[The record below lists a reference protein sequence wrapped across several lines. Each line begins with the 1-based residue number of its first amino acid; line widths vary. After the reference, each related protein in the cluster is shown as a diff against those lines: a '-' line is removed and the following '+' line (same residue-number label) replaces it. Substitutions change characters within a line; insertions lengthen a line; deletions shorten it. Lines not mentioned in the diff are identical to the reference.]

1 MKTIIYNIGTLAGIL
16 PEGKLKLEGAEMN
29 TVECIENAYLVI
41 EDGIITE
48 FGQDMPEPLSEAIA
62 ASAAVS
68 LASARC
74 SENIEAAMT
83 PDPNGV
89 SGRISPSGVQG
100 GRQPEATFCVDCEVI
115 DAKGGFVMPCFCD
128 SHTHI
133 VYAGCRDGEFRDK
146 IAGLSYEE
154 IAARGGGILNSADL
168 LHNTSEDELYE
179 QSMVR
184 VREIMAMGTGAAE
197 IKSGYGLTVED
208 ELKMLRVIKR
218 IKETAPLTVKANF
231 LGAHAVGRAYKGR
244 QSEYVD
250 LVCNEMLPA
259 VAAEGLADYVD
270 VFCDAGF
277 FTVEDTDKILS
288 KASEYGITPKI
299 HANELEVSGGVQVGV
314 KHGALSV
321 DHLEKTTDAE
331 IEALRGSGTMPTM
344 LPGCSLFLGIP
355 YGNAKGYIEAGLPV
369 ALASDYNP
377 GSSPSG
383 NMRFV
388 MALGCIRMRLT
399 PEQSFNACTINTA
412 YAMGVSDQLGSITV
426 GKKANLIITKPVPSL
441 AFIPY
446 SHQTPVID
454 RVILN
459 GKPL

>member
-16 PEGKLKLEGAEMN
+16 PSDVRRLEGEQMN
-29 TVECIENAYLVI
+29 HVECMENAYLVI

-48 FGQDMPEPLSEAIA
+48 YGP
-62 ASAAVS
+62 AVIS
-68 LASARC
+68 PLASLGRNDSAGVGIKNRATPL
-74 SENIEAAMT
+74 AA
-83 PDPNGV
+83 
-89 SGRISPSGVQG
+89 G
-100 GRQPEATFCVDCEVI
+100 GRSIPKEAKGVVFNTDAGTDAEFI
-115 DAKGGFVMPCFCD
+115 DAQGGFVMPAFCD

-168 LHNTSEDELYE
+168 LHATSEDELYE

-184 VREIMAMGTGAAE
+184 VREIMAMGTGAVE

-208 ELKMLRVIKR
+208 ELKMLRVIRR
-218 IKETAPLTVKANF
+218 IKETAPITVKANF

-250 LVCNEMLPA
+250 LVCNEMLPR
-259 VAAEGLADYVD
+259 VAEEGLADFVD

-277 FTVEDTDKILS
+277 FTVEDTEKILS
-288 KASEYGITPKI
+288 KAAEYGITPKI

-314 KHGALSV
+314 KYNALSV
-321 DHLEKTTDAE
+321 DHLEMTTDAE
-331 IEALRGSGTMPTM
+331 IEALRGSVTMPTM
-344 LPGCSLFLGIP
+344 LPGCSFFLGIP
-355 YGNAKGYIEAGLPV
+355 FGRAKDYIEAGLPV

-426 GKKANLIITKPVPSL
+426 GKKANLIITKPLPSL

-446 SHQTPVID
+446 SHQTPIIEK
-454 RVILN
+454 VILN
-459 GKPL
+459 GIAVTK

>member
-1 MKTIIYNIGTLAGIL
+1 MKTVIYNIGTLAGIL
-16 PEGKLKLEGAEMN
+16 PEGVLKLEGEQMGH
-29 TVECIENAYLVI
+29 VKCLHDAYLII

-48 FGQDMPEPLSEAIA
+48 FGSGWKDREFQNRATPLA
-62 ASAAVS
+62 AGGGAHEVGGVVLKLSVLTGAH
-68 LASARC
+68 
-74 SENIEAAMT
+74 I
-83 PDPNGV
+83 PD
-89 SGRISPSGVQG
+89 
-100 GRQPEATFCVDCEVI
+100 EYI
-115 DAKGGFVMPCFCD
+115 DAKGGYVMPCFCD

-168 LHNTSEDELYE
+168 LHETSEEELYRQAME
-179 QSMVR
+179 R
-184 VREIMAMGTGAAE
+184 VNEIMAMGTGAVE

-218 IKETAPLTVKANF
+218 IKETAPITVKANF

-250 LVCNEMLPA
+250 LVCEQMLPA

-270 VFCDAGF
+270 VFCDEGF
-277 FTVEDTDKILS
+277 FTVEETDRILS
-288 KASEYGITPKI
+288 KAAEYGIVPKI
-299 HANELEVSGGVQVGV
+299 HANELGVSGGVQVGV
-314 KHGALSV
+314 KHNALSV
-321 DHLEKTTDAE
+321 DHLEKTTEAE
-331 IEALRGSGTMPTM
+331 IEALRGSRTMPTM
-344 LPGCSLFLGIP
+344 LPGCSFFLGIP

-399 PEQSFNACTINTA
+399 PEQSFNACTINSA
-412 YAMGVSDQLGSITV
+412 YAMGVSDSLGSITV
-426 GKKANLIITKPVPSL
+426 GKKAHLIITRPIPSL

-446 SHQTPVID
+446 SHQTPIIE
-454 RVILN
+454 RVIL
-459 GKPL
+459 

>member
-1 MKTIIYNIGTLAGIL
+1 MKTVIYNIGTLAGIL
-16 PEGKLKLEGAEMN
+16 PADVRKLEGEQMGH
-29 TVECIENAYLVI
+29 VECLHNAYLII
-41 EDGIITE
+41 EDGIITD
-48 FGQDMPEPLSEAIA
+48 FGQDLPEHLSVAIA
-62 ASAAVS
+62 APAAVS

-83 PDPNGV
+83 PDPNEV
-89 SGRISPSGVQG
+89 SGRTSPSGAQG
-100 GRQPEATFCVDCEVI
+100 GRQREAHCVDCEVI
-115 DAKGGFVMPCFCD
+115 DANGGFVMPTFCD

-168 LHNTSEDELYE
+168 LHETSEDELYE
-179 QSMVR
+179 QAMER
-184 VREIMAMGTGAAE
+184 VREIMAMGTGAVE

-208 ELKMLRVIKR
+208 ELKMLRVIRR
-218 IKETAPLTVKANF
+218 IKETAPITVRANF

-259 VAAEGLADYVD
+259 VAAEGLADFVD

-277 FTVEDTDKILS
+277 FTVEETDRILT
-288 KASEYGITPKI
+288 KAAEYGITPKI

-314 KHGALSV
+314 KHNALSV
-321 DHLEKTTDAE
+321 DHLEKTTEAE
-331 IEALRGSGTMPTM
+331 IEALRGSRTMPTM
-344 LPGCSLFLGIP
+344 LPGCSFFLGIP

-399 PEQSFNACTINTA
+399 PEQSFNACTINSA
-412 YAMGVSDQLGSITV
+412 YAMGVSDILGSITV
-426 GKKANLIITKPVPSL
+426 GKKANLIITKPIPSL

-446 SHQTPVID
+446 SHQTPIIE
-454 RVILN
+454 RVILA
-459 GKPL
+459 

>member
-1 MKTIIYNIGTLAGIL
+1 MLAGVL
-16 PEGKLKLEGAEMN
+16 PEEVRRLEGSQMN
-29 TVECIENAYLVI
+29 HVECIEDAYLVI
-41 EDGIITE
+41 EDGIITD
-48 FGQDMPEPLSEAIA
+48 FGKESIMPDNLSEAIA
-62 ASAAVS
+62 ASAAVT
-68 LASARC
+68 LASAKC
-74 SENIEAAMT
+74 SKNIEAAMA
-83 PDPNGV
+83 PDPNVV
-89 SGRISPSGVQG
+89 SGRTSPSGAQG
-100 GRQPEATFCVDCEVI
+100 GRTHEVAMCI
-115 DAKGGFVMPCFCD
+115 DAHCGFVMPAFCD

-168 LHNTSEDELYE
+168 LHETSEDELYE

-184 VREIMAMGTGAAE
+184 VREIMAMGTGAVE

-208 ELKMLRVIKR
+208 ELKMLRVIRR
-218 IKETAPLTVKANF
+218 IKETAPITVKANF
-231 LGAHAVGRAYKGR
+231 LGAHAVGRAYRGR

-250 LVCNEMLPA
+250 LVCNEMLPR
-259 VAAEGLADYVD
+259 VAEEGLADFVD
-270 VFCDAGF
+270 VFCDEGF
-277 FTVEDTDKILS
+277 FTVEETDRILT
-288 KASEYGITPKI
+288 AAAEYGITPKI

-331 IEALRGSGTMPTM
+331 IEALRGSVTMPTM
-344 LPGCSLFLGIP
+344 LPGCSFFLGLP
-355 YGNAKGYIEAGLPV
+355 YGRAKDYIEAGLPV

-412 YAMGVSDQLGSITV
+412 YAMGVSDILGSITV

-446 SHQTPVID
+446 SHQTPVIET
-454 RVILN
+454 VILN
-459 GKPL
+459 GTTI

>member
-1 MKTIIYNIGTLAGIL
+1 MTMKTIIHNIGTLAGIL
-16 PEGKLKLEGAEMN
+16 PADVRRLEGPQMN
-29 TVECIENAYLVI
+29 HVECIDDAYLVI
-41 EDGIITE
+41 EDGIITDFGPDGGRGE
-48 FGQDMPEPLSEAIA
+48 FGNRATPLAAGGGARAYGVGGVVSTFPSA
-62 ASAAVS
+62 ASAH
-68 LASARC
+68 
-74 SENIEAAMT
+74 ETEY
-83 PDPNGV
+83 
-89 SGRISPSGVQG
+89 
-100 GRQPEATFCVDCEVI
+100 I
-115 DAKGGFVMPCFCD
+115 DAKGGFVMPAFCD

-168 LHNTSEDELYE
+168 LHSTSEDELYR
-179 QSMVR
+179 QSMER
-184 VREIMAMGTGAAE
+184 VNEIMAMGTGAVE

-208 ELKMLRVIKR
+208 ELKMLRVIRR
-218 IKETAPLTVKANF
+218 IKESAPVTVRANF
-231 LGAHAVGRAYKGR
+231 LGAHAVGRAYRGR

-250 LVCNEMLPA
+250 LVCNEMLPR
-259 VAAEGLADYVD
+259 VAAEGLADFVD
-270 VFCDAGF
+270 VFCDEGF
-277 FTVEDTDKILS
+277 FTVEETARILE
-288 KASEYGITPKI
+288 KAAEYGITPKI
-299 HANELEVSGGVQVGV
+299 HANELGVSGGVQVGV
-314 KHGALSV
+314 RHGALSV

-344 LPGCSLFLGIP
+344 LPGCSFFLGIP
-355 YGNAKGYIEAGLPV
+355 FGNAKGYIEAGLPV

-412 YAMGVSDQLGSITV
+412 YAMGVSDQLGSVTV
-426 GKKANLIITKPVPSL
+426 GKKANLIITRPLPSL

-446 SHQTPVID
+446 SHQTPIID
-454 RVILN
+454 KVILN
-459 GKPL
+459 GEVI

>member
-1 MKTIIYNIGTLAGIL
+1 MKTVIYNIGTLAGIL
-16 PEGKLKLEGAEMN
+16 PADVRKLEGKQMN
-29 TVECIENAYLVI
+29 HVECIEDAYLVI
-41 EDGIITE
+41 EDGVIAD
-48 FGQDMPEPLSEAIA
+48 FGEMSDPVILNGHSPVILNGTKWSEESLRERSFADAQDDKE
-62 ASAAVS
+62 
-68 LASARC
+68 
-74 SENIEAAMT
+74 
-83 PDPNGV
+83 
-89 SGRISPSGVQG
+89 
-100 GRQPEATFCVDCEVI
+100 GRQDAKEIRQDAKNEYI

-168 LHNTSEDELYE
+168 LHETSEDELFRQAME
-179 QSMVR
+179 R
-184 VREIMAMGTGAAE
+184 VNEIMAMGTGAVE

-218 IKETAPLTVKANF
+218 IKETAPITVKANF
-231 LGAHAVGRAYKGR
+231 LGAHAVGRAYRGR

-250 LVCNEMLPA
+250 LVCEEMLPK
-259 VAAEGLADYVD
+259 VAEEGLADFVD

-277 FTVEDTDKILS
+277 FTVEETARILG
-288 KASEYGITPKI
+288 KAANFGIRPKI

-314 KHGALSV
+314 MYNALSV

-331 IEALRGSGTMPTM
+331 IEVLRGSETMPTM
-344 LPGCSLFLGIP
+344 LPGCSFFLGIP

-412 YAMGVSDQLGSITV
+412 YAMGVSNILGSITI
-426 GKKANLIITKPVPSL
+426 GKKANLIITKPIPSL

-446 SHQTPVID
+446 SHQTPIIE
-454 RVILN
+454 RVILS
-459 GKPL
+459 K

>member
-16 PEGKLKLEGAEMN
+16 PQGVLKLKGEQMN
-29 TVECIENAYLVI
+29 RVECLHDAYLII

-48 FGQDMPEPLSEAIA
+48 FGSGCQDREFQNRATPLAAGGGAHEVGGVVLKLSVLTGAHMPDEY
-62 ASAAVS
+62 
-68 LASARC
+68 
-74 SENIEAAMT
+74 
-83 PDPNGV
+83 
-89 SGRISPSGVQG
+89 
-100 GRQPEATFCVDCEVI
+100 I
-115 DAKGGFVMPCFCD
+115 DAQGGFVMPCFCD

-168 LHNTSEDELYE
+168 LHETSEDELYR
-179 QSMVR
+179 QAMTR
-184 VREIMAMGTGAAE
+184 VQEIMDMGTGAVE

-218 IKETAPLTVKANF
+218 IKETAPITVKANF

-259 VAAEGLADYVD
+259 VASEGLADYVD
-270 VFCDAGF
+270 VFCDEGF
-277 FTVEDTDKILS
+277 FTVEETDRILS
-288 KASEYGITPKI
+288 KAAEYGIVPKI
-299 HANELEVSGGVQVGV
+299 HANELGVSGGVQVGV
-314 KHGALSV
+314 KHNALSV
-321 DHLEKTTDAE
+321 DHLEKTTEAE
-331 IEALRGSGTMPTM
+331 IEALRGSRTMPTM
-344 LPGCSLFLGIP
+344 LPGCSFFLGIP

-399 PEQSFNACTINTA
+399 PEQSFNACTINSA
-412 YAMGVSDQLGSITV
+412 YAMGVSDSLGSITV
-426 GKKANLIITKPVPSL
+426 GKKANLIITKPIPSL

-446 SHQTPVID
+446 SHQTPIIE
-454 RVILN
+454 RVIL
-459 GKPL
+459 

>member
-48 FGQDMPEPLSEAIA
+48 FGGGSGYKNNPFRDFV
-62 ASAAVS
+62 AS
-68 LASARC
+68 
-74 SENIEAAMT
+74 
-83 PDPNGV
+83 
-89 SGRISPSGVQG
+89 SPCGQG
-100 GRQPEATFCVDCEVI
+100 GSTVFPTTTTTDIKYI
-115 DAKGGFVMPCFCD
+115 DANGGFVMPCFCD

-218 IKETAPLTVKANF
+218 IKETTPLTVKANF

-270 VFCDAGF
+270 VFCDTGF

-288 KASEYGITPKI
+288 KAAEYGITPKI

-344 LPGCSLFLGIP
+344 LPGCSFFLGIP
-355 YGNAKGYIEAGLPV
+355 FGNAKGYIEAGLPV

-399 PEQSFNACTINTA
+399 PEQSFNACTINSA
-412 YAMGVSDQLGSITV
+412 YAMGVSDQLGSITI

-446 SHQTPVID
+446 SHQTPVIE

-459 GKPL
+459 GKEI

>member
-1 MKTIIYNIGTLAGIL
+1 MKTIIFNIGTLAGIL
-16 PEGKLKLEGAEMN
+16 PADVQKLEGAQMGH
-29 TVECIENAYLVI
+29 VECLHNAYLVI
-41 EDGIITE
+41 EDGIIAD
-48 FGQDMPEPLSEAIA
+48 FGQNLPEHLSEAIA
-62 ASAAVS
+62 APAAVS

-83 PDPNGV
+83 PDPNEV
-89 SGRISPSGVQG
+89 SGRTSPSGAQG
-100 GRQPEATFCVDCEVI
+100 GRQREAHCVDCEVI
-115 DAKGGFVMPCFCD
+115 DAKGCFVMPCFCD

-168 LHNTSEDELYE
+168 LHETSEEELYE
-179 QSMVR
+179 QAMER
-184 VREIMAMGTGAAE
+184 VREIMAMGTGAVE

-218 IKETAPLTVKANF
+218 IKETAPITVRANF

-259 VAAEGLADYVD
+259 VAAEGLADFVD

-277 FTVEDTDKILS
+277 FTVEETDRILT
-288 KASEYGITPKI
+288 KAAEYGITPKI

-314 KHGALSV
+314 KHNALSV
-321 DHLEKTTDAE
+321 DHLEKTTEAE
-331 IEALRGSGTMPTM
+331 IEALRGSRTMPTM
-344 LPGCSLFLGIP
+344 LPGCSFFLGIP

-399 PEQSFNACTINTA
+399 PEQSFNACTINSA
-412 YAMGVSDQLGSITV
+412 YAMGVSDILGSITV
-426 GKKANLIITKPVPSL
+426 GKKANLIITKPIPSL

-446 SHQTPVID
+446 SHQTPIIE
-454 RVILN
+454 RVILA
-459 GKPL
+459 

>member
-1 MKTIIYNIGTLAGIL
+1 MKTVIHNIGTLAGIL
-16 PEGKLKLEGAEMN
+16 PSDVIKLEGAQMN
-29 TVECIENAYLVI
+29 HVECIEDAYLVI

-48 FGQDMPEPLSEAIA
+48 YGEMSDSVILKGESQSSQRGNSPVILNGTKCSEESLSERSFADA
-62 ASAAVS
+62 QDDKNGAQE
-68 LASARC
+68 
-74 SENIEAAMT
+74 ENIEY
-83 PDPNGV
+83 
-89 SGRISPSGVQG
+89 
-100 GRQPEATFCVDCEVI
+100 I
-115 DAKGGFVMPCFCD
+115 DAKGGFVMPTFCD

-168 LHNTSEDELYE
+168 LHETSEDELYRQAME
-179 QSMVR
+179 R
-184 VREIMAMGTGAAE
+184 VREIMAMGTGAVE

-208 ELKMLRVIKR
+208 ELKMLRVIRR
-218 IKETAPLTVKANF
+218 IKETAPITVKANF
-231 LGAHAVGRAYKGR
+231 LGAHAVGRAYRGR

-250 LVCNEMLPA
+250 LVCEEMLPK
-259 VAAEGLADYVD
+259 VAEEGLADFVD
-270 VFCDAGF
+270 VFCDTGF
-277 FTVEDTDKILS
+277 FTVEETARILE
-288 KASEYGITPKI
+288 KAANLGIRPKI

-314 KHGALSV
+314 KYNALSV
-321 DHLEKTTDAE
+321 DHLEKTTEAE
-331 IEALRGSGTMPTM
+331 IAALRGSETMPTM
-344 LPGCSLFLGIP
+344 LPGCSFFLGIP
-355 YGNAKGYIEAGLPV
+355 FGNAKGYIEAGLPV

-399 PEQSFNACTINTA
+399 PEQSFNACTINSA
-412 YAMGVSDQLGSITV
+412 YAMGVSKELGSITV

-446 SHQTPVID
+446 SHQTPVIEH
-454 RVILN
+454 VILN
-459 GKPL
+459 GTRI